1 MIDLNLSRNL
11 AVGPRAGCSHVLF
24 LLPVLMAGLGL
35 NLADRVRAQ
44 TFTTLHNFNFA
55 DSDGINPYAGLILS
69 SNTLFG
75 TTAGGGS
82 SGWGTV
88 FKVNTDGT
96 GLIVLHAFGDQEK
109 PYAGLILSSNTLFGT
124 TAGGGS

>member
-1 MIDLNLSRNL
+1 MIDRNLSRNL
-11 AVGPRAGCSHVLF
+11 AVRPRDGCFHVLL
-24 LLPVLMAGLGL
+24 LLPVLMAGLGMVM
-35 NLADRVRAQ
+35 LAVPVRAQ

-82 SGWGTV
+82 SGNGTV

-96 GLIVLHAFGDQEK
+96 GFATVHSFPA
-109 PYAGLILSSNTLFGT
+109 YSTNSSGVYTNSDG
-124 TAGGGS
+124 ADPW